1 VKLASFI
8 VAHQTIDDDEDN
20 LESLNEFIY
29 ESQKENKALKNEL
42 SSLKAQLL
50 KEVTKNKEQISQ
62 YKTSVA
68 RLKTNTQLIRDKLK
82 DVQDIRLKEKE
93 EYKKKVIQD

>member
-1 VKLASFI
+1 
-8 VAHQTIDDDEDN
+8 
-20 LESLNEFIY
+20 LESLNDFIY

-93 EYKKKVIQD
+93 EYKKRVI

>member
-1 VKLASFI
+1 MN
-8 VAHQTIDDDEDN
+8 D
-20 LESLNEFIY
+20 FIY

-42 SSLKAQLL
+42 SILKAQLF

-82 DVQDIRLKEKE
+82 DVQEIRLKEKE
-93 EYKKKVIQD
+93 EYKKKVIY

>member
-1 VKLASFI
+1 MKLASFI
-8 VAHQTIDDDEDN
+8 VAHQTIDDEDN

>member
-1 VKLASFI
+1 M
-8 VAHQTIDDDEDN
+8 
-20 LESLNEFIY
+20 ESLNDFIY

-93 EYKKKVIQD
+93 EYKKRVI

>member
-1 VKLASFI
+1 
-8 VAHQTIDDDEDN
+8 
-20 LESLNEFIY
+20 LNDFIY

-42 SSLKAQLL
+42 SILKAQLF

-82 DVQDIRLKEKE
+82 DVQEIRLKEKE
-93 EYKKKVIQD
+93 EYKKKVIY

>member
-1 VKLASFI
+1 MN
-8 VAHQTIDDDEDN
+8 D
-20 LESLNEFIY
+20 FIY

-93 EYKKKVIQD
+93 EYKKRVI